1 MSAGEFLIVSRVDHF
16 WADDYLVGYGM
27 CINKSIWIHK
37 VPAIRQTEESTG
49 ETYMDYDTCESRLG
63 TKGSCGC
70 IRVQRRLTLENVNA
84 KWLYDNLHR
93 KPYTK
98 VIIWDDSGR

>member
-1 MSAGEFLIVSRVDHF
+1 
-16 WADDYLVGYGM
+16 
-27 CINKSIWIHK
+27 
-37 VPAIRQTEESTG
+37 
-49 ETYMDYDTCESRLG
+49 MDYDTCESRLG

-70 IRVQRRLTLENVNA
+70 IRVQRRLTPENVDA
-84 KWLYDNLHR
+84 KWLYDNLRR